1 MPHFN
6 LLQQLPEGCFDPV
19 TINGFVVTLVD
30 IERFGTGYR
39 WIYRIDNVDAP
50 NALSDWVLAI
60 DLPCQ
65 DFIGDAFITPVFP
78 SEDLPPE
85 LVLYGD
91 VGTDEPAPDPCP
103 DDAPCSA
110 GEVVRGFKFDNL
122 GTGTQGELDPGES
135 QLFAFVF
142 NQPPTAVE
150 ACAALKFGDNEACGL
165 ICVPDCIECPD
176 ACECGEDTFNCVFEF
191 PETCFTLPD
200 DVTVDDVLSGFCIGE
215 VSDVATDICQGV
227 AEVFVCDQTLL
238 CCCDVTRYFR
248 TATLQVQLNLP
259 KVGDCGGPVFECCF
273 QEVTVT
279 QNCFTCIGDP
289 APVFPDLTCDNV
301 SIEIN
306 SITEN
311 PQTGDVTV
319 NYTIVLPECTEG
331 TPPPPAVQQ
340 QATLRNTQ
348 STNKPAVNNSLRRRR

>member
-6 LLQQLPEGCFDPV
+6 LLQEFPEGCFEPV
-19 TINGFVVTLVD
+19 PIDGFVVTLVD
-30 IERFGTGYR
+30 VERFGSGYR

-60 DLPCQ
+60 EEPCRE
-65 DFIGDAFITPVFP
+65 FIGDAYITPTFP
-78 SEDLPPE
+78 SDEEPPE
-85 LVLYGD
+85 LVLYED
-91 VGTDEPAPDPCP
+91 VENPGTAPDPCP
-103 DDAPCSA
+103 DDDPCSP
-110 GEVVRGFKFDNL
+110 GEQVVGFKFDDL
-122 GTGTQGELDPGES
+122 GLGDQGELDPGES

-142 NQPPTAVE
+142 NQPPIAIE
-150 ACAALKFGDNEACGL
+150 ACAALKFGQNEACGL
-165 ICVPDCIECPD
+165 ICVPDCIECPN
-176 ACECGEDTFNCVFEF
+176 ACECGEDTFDCVFDF
-191 PETCFTLPD
+191 PETCFVLPE
-200 DVTVDDVLSGFCIGE
+200 DVTVDDVLSGFCIGD
-215 VSDVATDICQGV
+215 VSPVSSETCQGV
-227 AEVFVCDQTLL
+227 AEVFVCDQTLI
-238 CCCDVTRYFR
+238 CCTDVQRYFR
-248 TATLQVQLNLP
+248 TATFQVQLNLP
-259 KVGDCGGPVFECCF
+259 KVGDCGDPVFECCF

-331 TPPPPAVQQ
+331 TPTPTVQQ
-340 QATLRNTQ
+340 PTTLRNTQ
-348 STNKPAVNNSLRRRR
+348 TANTPAMNRPARRRR